1 MLDPR
6 ISIRLKEL
14 VLNLDGSGVEKATR
28 EALEAGNS
36 PQDIISDGLSRGMEE
51 VGERFER
58 REFFLPELMLS
69 AKVMKAALD
78 ILRPHIAEKNQ
89 QSAGRIVLGTIQG
102 DVHYI
107 GKNILAAVLEGEGFT
122 VFDLGEDVP
131 PEDFVGKA
139 EEVQAQVIGISA
151 LISTAVSKMAEA
163 IILLR
168 ELGLAAKII
177 VGGAAIT
184 KTSVE
189 TIGADAYGK
198 DAWAGLKEIRKLI
211 SGGRIE

>member
-6 ISIRLKEL
+6 ISTRLKEL
-14 VLNLDGSGVEKATR
+14 VLNLDRAGVEKATR
-28 EALEAGNS
+28 EALEAGDS
-36 PQDIISDGLSRGMEE
+36 PQDIVSEGLSRGMEE

-78 ILRPHIAEKNQ
+78 ILRPHITEKNQ
-89 QSAGRIVLGTIQG
+89 ESAGRIVLGTIQG

-122 VFDLGEDVP
+122 VFDLGEDIP
-131 PEDFVGKA
+131 PEDFVSKA

-151 LISTAVSKMAEA
+151 LISSAVSKMAEA
-163 IILLR
+163 IIMLR
-168 ELGLAAKII
+168 EHGLAAKII

-211 SGGRIE
+211 NGGRI

>member
-6 ISIRLKEL
+6 ISTRLKEL
-14 VLNLDGSGVEKATR
+14 VLNLDRAGVEKATK
-28 EALEAGNS
+28 EALEAGDS
-36 PQDIISDGLSRGMEE
+36 PQDIISEGLSRGMEE

-69 AKVMKAALD
+69 AKVMKTALD
-78 ILRPHIAEKNQ
+78 ILRPHITEKNQ
-89 QSAGRIVLGTIQG
+89 KSAGRIVLGTIQG

-131 PEDFVGKA
+131 PEDFVSKA
-139 EEVQAQVIGISA
+139 EEVQPQVIGISA

-163 IILLR
+163 IIMFR
-168 ELGLAAKII
+168 EHGLAAKII
-177 VGGAAIT
+177 VGGAAVT

-211 SGGRIE
+211 NGGRI

>member
-1 MLDPR
+1 
-6 ISIRLKEL
+6 
-14 VLNLDGSGVEKATR
+14 VEKATR
-28 EALEAGNS
+28 EALEAGDS
-36 PQDIISDGLSRGMEE
+36 PQDIISEGLSRGMEE

-69 AKVMKAALD
+69 AKVMKTALD
-78 ILRPHIAEKNQ
+78 ILRPHITEKSQ
-89 QSAGRIVLGTIQG
+89 KSAGRIVLGTIQG

-131 PEDFVGKA
+131 PEDFVSKA
-139 EEVQAQVIGISA
+139 EEVQPQVIGISA

-163 IILLR
+163 IIMFR
-168 ELGLAAKII
+168 EHGLAAKII
-177 VGGAAIT
+177 VGGAAVT

-211 SGGRIE
+211 NGGRI

>member
-6 ISIRLKEL
+6 ISTRLKEL
-14 VLNLDGSGVEKATR
+14 VLNLDRAGVEKATK
-28 EALEAGNS
+28 EALEAGDS
-36 PQDIISDGLSRGMEE
+36 PQDIISEGLSRGMEE

-78 ILRPHIAEKNQ
+78 ILRPHITEKNQ
-89 QSAGRIVLGTIQG
+89 KSAGRIVLGTIQG

-131 PEDFVGKA
+131 PEDFVSKA
-139 EEVQAQVIGISA
+139 EEVQPQVIGISA

-163 IILLR
+163 IIMLR
-168 ELGLAAKII
+168 EHGLTAKII
-177 VGGAAIT
+177 VGGAAVT
-184 KTSVE
+184 QTSVE

-211 SGGRIE
+211 NGGRI

>member
-1 MLDPR
+1 
-6 ISIRLKEL
+6 
-14 VLNLDGSGVEKATR
+14 
-28 EALEAGNS
+28 
-36 PQDIISDGLSRGMEE
+36 MEE

-69 AKVMKAALD
+69 AKVMKTALD
-78 ILRPHIAEKNQ
+78 ILRPHITEKSQ
-89 QSAGRIVLGTIQG
+89 KSAGRIVLGTIQG

-131 PEDFVGKA
+131 PEDFVSKA
-139 EEVQAQVIGISA
+139 EEVQPQIIGISA

-163 IILLR
+163 IIMFR
-168 ELGLAAKII
+168 EHGLAAKII
-177 VGGAAIT
+177 VGGAAVT

-211 SGGRIE
+211 NGGRI

>member
-1 MLDPR
+1 MLDAR
-6 ISIRLKEL
+6 ILTRLREL
-14 VLNLDGSGVEKATR
+14 VLNLDRAGVEKATR
-28 EALEAGNS
+28 EALEAGDS
-36 PQDIISDGLSRGMEE
+36 PQDIISGGLARGMED

-69 AKVMKAALD
+69 AKIMKTALD
-78 ILRPHIAEKNQ
+78 ILRPHITERNQ
-89 QSAGRIVLGTIQG
+89 KSPDKIVLGTIQG

-122 VFDLGEDVP
+122 VIDLGEDVP
-131 PEDFVGKA
+131 PGDFVSKA

-163 IILLR
+163 IIMHR
-168 ELGLAAKII
+168 EHGSEAKII
-177 VGGAAIT
+177 VGGAAVT
-184 KTSVE
+184 AASAE

-211 SGGRIE
+211 NGGRVK

>member
-6 ISIRLKEL
+6 ISTRLKEL
-14 VLNLDGSGVEKATR
+14 VLNLDRAGVEKATR
-28 EALEAGNS
+28 EALEAGDS
-36 PQDIISDGLSRGMEE
+36 PQDIVSEGLSRGMEE

-78 ILRPHIAEKNQ
+78 ILRPHITEKNQ
-89 QSAGRIVLGTIQG
+89 ESAGRIVLGTIQG

-122 VFDLGEDVP
+122 VFDLGEDIP
-131 PEDFVGKA
+131 PEDFVSKA

-151 LISTAVSKMAEA
+151 LISSAVSKMAEA
-163 IILLR
+163 IIMLR
-168 ELGLAAKII
+168 EHGLAAKII
-177 VGGAAIT
+177 VGGAATT

-211 SGGRIE
+211 NGGRI

>member
-6 ISIRLKEL
+6 ISTRLKDL

-36 PQDIISDGLSRGMEE
+36 PQDIISEGLSRGMEE

-58 REFFLPELMLS
+58 RDFFLPELMLS
-69 AKVMKAALD
+69 AKIMKTALD
-78 ILRPHIAEKNQ
+78 ILRPHITEKNQ
-89 QSAGRIVLGTIQG
+89 KSAGRIVLGTIQG

-122 VFDLGEDVP
+122 VFDLGEDIP
-131 PEDFVGKA
+131 PEDFINKA

-151 LISTAVSKMAEA
+151 LISSAVSKMAEA
-163 IILLR
+163 IIMLR
-168 ELGLAAKII
+168 EHGLAAKII

-189 TIGADAYGK
+189 TIGADAYGQ
-198 DAWAGLKEIRKLI
+198 DAWVGLKEIRKLI
-211 SGGRIE
+211 NGGRIK

>member
-6 ISIRLKEL
+6 ISTRLKEL
-14 VLNLDGSGVEKATR
+14 VLNLDRAGVEKATR
-28 EALEAGNS
+28 EALEAGDS
-36 PQDIISDGLSRGMEE
+36 PQDIISEGLSRGMEE

-69 AKVMKAALD
+69 AKVMKTALD
-78 ILRPHIAEKNQ
+78 ILRPHITEKSQ
-89 QSAGRIVLGTIQG
+89 KSAGRIVLGTIQG

-131 PEDFVGKA
+131 PEDFVSKA
-139 EEVQAQVIGISA
+139 EEVQPQIIGISA

-163 IILLR
+163 IIMFR
-168 ELGLAAKII
+168 EHGLAAKII
-177 VGGAAIT
+177 VGGAAVT

-211 SGGRIE
+211 NGGRI

>member
-6 ISIRLKEL
+6 IATRLKEL
-14 VLNLDGSGVEKATR
+14 VLNLDRAGVEKATR
-28 EALEAGNS
+28 EALEAGDS
-36 PQDIISDGLSRGMEE
+36 PQDIVSEGLSRGMEE

-78 ILRPHIAEKNQ
+78 ILRPHITEKNQ
-89 QSAGRIVLGTIQG
+89 ESAGRIVLGTIQG

-122 VFDLGEDVP
+122 VFDLGEDIP
-131 PEDFVGKA
+131 PEDFVSKA

-151 LISTAVSKMAEA
+151 LISSAVSKMAEA
-163 IILLR
+163 IIMLR
-168 ELGLAAKII
+168 EHGLAAKII

-211 SGGRIE
+211 HGGRI

>member
-6 ISIRLKEL
+6 ISTRLKEL
-14 VLNLDGSGVEKATR
+14 VLNLDRAGVEKAIK
-28 EALEAGNS
+28 EALEAGDS
-36 PQDIISDGLSRGMEE
+36 PQDIISEGLSRGMEE

-78 ILRPHIAEKNQ
+78 ILRPHITEKNQ
-89 QSAGRIVLGTIQG
+89 KSAGRIVLGTIQG

-131 PEDFVGKA
+131 PEDFVSKA
-139 EEVQAQVIGISA
+139 EEVQVQVIGISA

-163 IILLR
+163 IIMLR
-168 ELGLAAKII
+168 EHGLAAKII
-177 VGGAAIT
+177 VGGAAVT

-211 SGGRIE
+211 NGGRI

>member
-6 ISIRLKEL
+6 ISTRLKEL
-14 VLNLDGSGVEKATR
+14 VLNLDRAGVEKATR
-28 EALEAGNS
+28 EALEAGDS
-36 PQDIISDGLSRGMEE
+36 PQDIISEGLSRGMEE

-69 AKVMKAALD
+69 AKVMKTALD
-78 ILRPHIAEKNQ
+78 ILRPHITEKNQ
-89 QSAGRIVLGTIQG
+89 KSAGRIVLGTIQG

-131 PEDFVGKA
+131 PEDFVSKA
-139 EEVQAQVIGISA
+139 EEVQPQIIGISA

-163 IILLR
+163 IIMFR
-168 ELGLAAKII
+168 EHGLAAKII
-177 VGGAAIT
+177 VGGAAVT

-211 SGGRIE
+211 NGGRI